1 MGIRLRIT
9 GDEIKKLMRQ
19 NKKTISALSEEMG
32 ITKQR
37 VRDVRKAGVKTR
49 YVCRDWMEALAA

>member
-37 VRDVRKAGVKTR
+37 VREVREAGVKNR
-49 YVCRDWMEALAA
+49 YVCKDWIEALTT